1 MSVGGIP
8 GAMGADAAASG
19 GCITVGVGASE
30 PSDAV
35 NGVDGSEHA
44 AGMATA
50 ASMATAARP
59 ASPSQHTLRQ
69 ITADGS
75 LSQTKRRVTVMP
87 RWFLIHCHSALDPQQ
102 ESSST
107 PEESMIQSFFQGNR
121 VLIAPRFGT
130 VALWGLT
137 SPGSLSIFTCY
148 SQNGWESI
156 GISTIR

>member
-30 PSDAV
+30 PSDVV
-35 NGVDGSEHA
+35 NGVDGSEH
-44 AGMATA
+44 A

-69 ITADGS
+69 ADGS

-87 RWFLIHCHSALDPQQ
+87 YPLP
-102 ESSST
+102 
-107 PEESMIQSFFQGNR
+107 
-121 VLIAPRFGT
+121 
-130 VALWGLT
+130 
-137 SPGSLSIFTCY
+137 
-148 SQNGWESI
+148 
-156 GISTIR
+156 